1 MSLFRRADDAILRSR
16 ELREELSATL
26 DIAQLQRDLW
36 IRLAELSEIVDVAT
50 YAELRSSPSASSS
63 PASDRLSRN

>member
-1 MSLFRRADDAILRSR
+1 M
-16 ELREELSATL
+16 L

-36 IRLAELSEIVDVAT
+36 VRLAELSEIVDVAT